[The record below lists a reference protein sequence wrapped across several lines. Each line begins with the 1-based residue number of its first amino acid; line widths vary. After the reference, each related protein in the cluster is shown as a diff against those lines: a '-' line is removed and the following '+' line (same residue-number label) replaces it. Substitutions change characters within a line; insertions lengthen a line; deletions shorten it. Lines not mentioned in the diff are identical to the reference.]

1 MRCLVEVAIDQYIGS
16 KQLREIDAIDV
27 AMRSGAALCN

>member
-1 MRCLVEVAIDQYIGS
+1 MRCLIQVAIDQYIGP
-16 KQLREIDAIDV
+16 KQLRKKDAIDV